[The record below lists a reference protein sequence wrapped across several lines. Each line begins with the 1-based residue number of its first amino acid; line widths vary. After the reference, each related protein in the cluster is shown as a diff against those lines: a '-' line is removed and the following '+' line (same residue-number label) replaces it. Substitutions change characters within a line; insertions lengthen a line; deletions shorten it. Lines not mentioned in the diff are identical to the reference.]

1 MSSSAGNPK
10 PAVVTGYPAP
20 GSGSAYSY
28 SAPPPPS
35 YYPNGAPPPPPFYPP
50 PPAYAPPPRYNTT
63 FLRRLLSIAVA
74 VFILLGLL
82 VLIIWL
88 VLRPRLPEFAVSSA
102 TVTGFN
108 LSAQQQQLSASFDLN
123 LTVYNPNHK
132 MRINYER
139 VTASVLYASDILSE
153 NSLAPFYQGTG
164 ETTVLR
170 ARLSA
175 PGEYVDSDVVTGIE
189 SDRGRG
195 DGAVRF
201 RVRVLSWVRF
211 RSGAWR
217 TRWHTLRV
225 YCDDVRIG
233 FRTGTNSTTG
243 YLLGS
248 APKKCVVNL

>member
-10 PAVVTGYPAP
+10 PAVVTGYPA
-20 GSGSAYSY
+20 SGSAYPY
-28 SAPPPPS
+28 PVPQPTS

-82 VLIIWL
+82 ALIFWL
-88 VLRPRLPEFAVSSA
+88 VLRPRLPEFTVSSA
-102 TVTGFN
+102 AVTGFN
-108 LSAQQQQLSASFDLN
+108 LSAQQQQLSATFDLN
-123 LTVYNPNHK
+123 ITVHNPNHK
-132 MRINYER
+132 MRIYYER
-139 VTASVLYASDILSE
+139 VTASVLYSSDILSE

-164 ETTVLR
+164 ETTVLK
-170 ARLSA
+170 ARLA
-175 PGEYVDSDVVTGIE
+175 ALGWYVNSDVARGIE

-195 DGAVRF
+195 DGSVRF
-201 RVRVLSWVRF
+201 NVRVFSLVRF

-225 YCDDVRIG
+225 YCNDVPIG
-233 FRTGTNSTTG
+233 FGNGTNATTTG
-243 YLLGS
+243 HLLSS
-248 APKKCVVNL
+248 APNKCVVNL